1 MGKLTVGSNPTAS
14 ATMDAS
20 ALELSAMNQAL
31 AIARDAG
38 VRGDVPVGAVALHNG
53 EIIASA
59 GNEREAS
66 NDPTAHAE
74 LIVLRQAAAQ
84 LGSWR
89 LNEVTVVVTLE
100 PCTMCAGAMVNARL
114 GRVVF
119 GTFDP
124 KAGAVGSRYN
134 VLADPRLNHEVD
146 VVSGVEAE
154 AAAELLRAFFATKR
168 S

>member
-1 MGKLTVGSNPTAS
+1 
-14 ATMDAS
+14 
-20 ALELSAMNQAL
+20 MNQAL

>member
-1 MGKLTVGSNPTAS
+1 
-14 ATMDAS
+14 MDAS
-20 ALELSAMNQAL
+20 AIELSAMNQAL
-31 AIARDAG
+31 AVAREAG
-38 VRGDVPVGAVALHNG
+38 LRGDVPVGAVALHG
-53 EIIASA
+53 GKVIAVA
-59 GNEREAS
+59 GNEREAT

-74 LIVLRQAAAQ
+74 LIVMRQAALQ
-84 LGSWR
+84 LESWR
-89 LNEVTVVVTLE
+89 LNDVTVVVTLE

-119 GTFDP
+119 GTFDA

-134 VLADPRLNHEVD
+134 VLSDPRLNHEVD
-146 VVSGVEAE
+146 VISGVEAE

>member
-134 VLADPRLNHEVD
+134 LLADPRLNHEVD

>member
-38 VRGDVPVGAVALHNG
+38 LRGDVPVGAVALHNG